1 MSHRTPDWLLERI
14 ALGELPPEE
23 LAAARARLATEP
35 GGLERLAR
43 LEADDGATLAKLP
56 PSQVAAEIERRRR
69 VVDASRSPSA
79 STPPRRWLPAVAL
92 GMPVVAGLAL
102 LMFVSQRELPEEPRP
117 QQAVLLETTRTKG
130 LEPKLLIHR
139 QTAGAPEPLADSARV
154 QAGDVLQLSYVSGGR
169 PYGAVLSVDGRGSV
183 TLHAPESPTGPLELK
198 GGTVPLPSAYALDD
212 APAFERFFFVT
223 SDEPFE
229 LNALME
235 SARELAR
242 EPERARREP
251 LPLPPSLSQTSL
263 VLEKG
268 PRA

>member
-1 MSHRTPDWLLERI
+1 MAHRTPDWLLERI

-23 LAAARARLATEP
+23 LAAARARLAAEP

-56 PSQVAAEIERRRR
+56 PSQVGAEVARRRR
-69 VVDASRSPSA
+69 VDA
-79 STPPRRWLPAVAL
+79 PRLRWLPAVAL
-92 GMPVVAGLAL
+92 GVPVAVGLAL
-102 LMFVSQRELPEEPRP
+102 LMFFSQRELPEESRP

-139 QTAGAPEPLADSARV
+139 QTGGAPEPLADSARV
-154 QAGDVLQLSYVSGGR
+154 SEGDVLQLSYVSGGR
-169 PYGAVLSVDGRGSV
+169 RHGAVLSVDGRGSV

-198 GGTVPLPSAYALDD
+198 GGTVPLPSAYELDD

-223 SDEPFE
+223 SDEPFDVE
-229 LNALME
+229 ALVE
-235 SARELAR
+235 SARQLAR

-251 LPLPPSLSQTSL
+251 LPLPSSLSQFSL
-263 VLEKG
+263 TLDKA
-268 PRA
+268 PRD

>member
-1 MSHRTPDWLLERI
+1 MPHRTPDWLLERI

-23 LAAARARLATEP
+23 LAAARARLASEP
-35 GGLERLAR
+35 GGLERLAK

-56 PSQVAAEIERRRR
+56 PSQVATEVERRRR
-69 VVDASRSPSA
+69 VVEASRSLST
-79 STPPRRWLPAVAL
+79 STPSRRWLPAVAW
-92 GMPVVAGLAL
+92 GVPVAVVLAL
-102 LMFVSQRELPEEPRP
+102 LMLVSQRELPEESRP

-130 LEPKLLIHR
+130 LEPRLLIHR

-154 QAGDVLQLSYVSGGR
+154 HAGDVLQLSYVSGGR
-169 PYGAVLSVDGRGSV
+169 PHGALLSIDGRGTV
-183 TLHAPESPTGPLELK
+183 TLHAPESTAGPLALK
-198 GGTVPLPSAYALDD
+198 GGTVPLPVAYELDD

-223 SDEPFE
+223 SDAPFDV
-229 LNALME
+229 NAVLE

-251 LPLPPSLSQTSL
+251 LSLPPSLSQFSL

-268 PRA
+268 PRI

>member
-1 MSHRTPDWLLERI
+1 MAHRTPDWLLERI

-23 LAAARARLATEP
+23 LAAARARLAAEP

-56 PSQVAAEIERRRR
+56 PSQVGSEVARRRR
-69 VVDASRSPSA
+69 EEEASRSMRA
-79 STPPRRWLPAVAL
+79 STPSRRWLPAVAL
-92 GMPVVAGLAL
+92 GVPVALGLAL
-102 LMFVSQRELPEEPRP
+102 LMYFSQRELPEESRP
-117 QQAVLLETTRTKG
+117 QQAVLPETTRTKG

-139 QTAGAPEPLADSARV
+139 QTGGAPEPLADSARV
-154 QAGDVLQLSYVSGGR
+154 GEGDVLQLSYVSGGR
-169 PYGAVLSVDGRGSV
+169 RHGAVLSVDGRGSV

-223 SDEPFE
+223 SDEPFDVE
-229 LNALME
+229 ALVE
-235 SARELAR
+235 SARQLAR

-251 LPLPPSLSQTSL
+251 LPLPPSLSQFSL
-263 VLEKG
+263 TLDKA
-268 PRA
+268 PRD